1 MQFLKDW
8 GKEIKAPLWK
18 NTAKSAP
25 YCDFEPCRFGSIID
39 ERSDFGAVFRALNE
53 LPDSA
58 APPHL
63 SLGRNWIIA
72 MYSEALRDL
81 TPLASKTHLQ
91 IDTYS
96 VPSSKALKNE
106 NVE

>member
-1 MQFLKDW
+1 MNDQ
-8 GKEIKAPLWK
+8 I
-18 NTAKSAP
+18 S
-25 YCDFEPCRFGSIID
+25 EPFFGRSMSCR
-39 ERSDFGAVFRALNE
+39 
-53 LPDSA
+53 DSA

-96 VPSSKALKNE
+96 VPSSKALKND